1 MPRLSPRGRGRAW
14 RVLAAGL
21 GGAGWAVVPQR
32 PDGERSRHH
41 GDDPARQLPG
51 TVVYLG
57 YLRERDLLRTF
68 SWLRLFVIGTIT
80 LLVGVPVAILA
91 EELLRAGTMDFGPA
105 LLTATIE
112 ETAKLFGVVWLLWR
126 RRYRFEL
133 DGIVF
138 GVAAGLWFAGIED
151 IVYAYGALSS
161 ADSPESAVSSTLG
174 VVWLRLVTSFF
185 GHGVWTGLICAA
197 IWRGK
202 GGGAPRWDW
211 EVVRAFAIAVLLHT
225 LWDWS
230 PEGIHPAG
238 EPGRHAA
245 AAGAYPAG
253 ERVRAAGPG
262 DAGLA
267 RPRKGRRPGSGRARE
282 LALPALWRRRGAGHA
297 VLRALRRRAHRPGL

>member
-1 MPRLSPRGRGRAW
+1 MPRLSSRGRGRAW

-21 GGAGWAVVPQR
+21 VALAGLSFLSAQT
-32 PDGERSRHH
+32 EH
-41 GDDPARQLPG
+41 GLAITATILLGSFLAP
-51 TVVYLG
+51 VVYLG

-68 SWLRLFVIGTIT
+68 SWRRLFVIGTIT
-80 LLVGVPVAILA
+80 LLVAVPVAVLA
-91 EELLRAGTMDFGPA
+91 EEWLKAGSMDFGPA
-105 LLTATIE
+105 LLTAVIE

-151 IVYAYGALSS
+151 IVYAYGALAQ
-161 ADSPESAVSSTLG
+161 ADSPESAVSSMLG

-211 EVVRAFAIAVLLHT
+211 EVVRAFAVAVLLHT
-225 LWDWS
+225 LWDWA
-230 PEGIHPAG
+230 PEVFIFAG
-238 EPGRHAA
+238 EPRRHAA
-245 AAGAYPAG
+245 AA
-253 ERVRAAGPG
+253 
-262 DAGLA
+262 
-267 RPRKGRRPGSGRARE
+267 
-282 LALPALWRRRGAGHA
+282 
-297 VLRALRRRAHRPGL
+297 